1 MRFSKG
7 EYKLYSE
14 VITAML
20 QGMEVLCV
28 RVEADLSEG
37 LPVFD
42 MVGYL
47 SSEVREAKERVRM
60 GLKNSGVRLLPKKIT
75 VNLKPAFVRKS
86 GTGFDLPV
94 AVALASAMGQIN
106 KKLLEEVVI
115 VGEIGLDGAVLPIL
129 GVLPIASKMREL
141 NYHILIIP
149 EENRIEAQLIPDLQ
163 VIGVRTLGEV
173 MEYLNH
179 GRLPEQSNRLKV
191 EKIVHSGQND
201 YRCEKDFSD
210 IHGQTLLK
218 RACEVAVSGR
228 HNMLIVGPP
237 GAGKTMLASRI
248 PSIMPPMNQEE
259 ILSVTKIYSV
269 CGLLEKEKLKTERPF
284 RAPHHSI
291 SLKGMVGGGIQLH
304 PGEISL
310 AHQGVLFL
318 DELPEFQ
325 KQTLDNLRQPME
337 DKQITIT
344 RASGSFSY
352 PANFMLVGAMN
363 PCKCGYYPDFTR
375 CRCTES
381 SIRSYLNKI
390 SRPLV
395 DRVDISVLAQEVNYA
410 DMMESKKEE
419 NSACI
424 RKRVLEIHQLQ
435 WLRYQD
441 ESYQFNS
448 QIPPKQFEQYCV
460 LTTESQNYLK
470 MIFEKDRMSVRAYHK
485 LIRVGRTIADMEH
498 HETIKLE
505 DLLEAYCYR
514 EAEHTFWN
522 CL

>member
-1 MRFSKG
+1 M
-7 EYKLYSE
+7 YSE

-37 LPVFD
+37 LPIFD

-60 GLKNSGVRLLPKKIT
+60 GLKNSGFKLLSKKIT
-75 VNLKPAFVRKS
+75 VNLKPAFIRKS

-94 AVALASAMGQIN
+94 AIALASAMGQIN
-106 KKLLEEVVI
+106 KIKLDKVVI
-115 VGEIGLDGAVLPIL
+115 VGEIGLDGSVLPIL
-129 GVLPIASKMREL
+129 GVLPIASKMKEL
-141 NYHILIIP
+141 DYQTLIIP
-149 EENRIEAQLIPDLQ
+149 EDNRIEAQLIPDIQ
-163 VIGVRTLGEV
+163 VIGVRTIVEV
-173 MEYLNH
+173 VAYLNQGIIPQQKEKLKIKTLDH
-179 GRLPEQSNRLKV
+179 HHLDDQSN
-191 EKIVHSGQND
+191 D
-201 YRCEKDFSD
+201 KDFED
-210 IHGQTLLK
+210 IHGQFLLK

-248 PSIMPPMNQEE
+248 PSIMPEMNQEE
-259 ILSVTKIYSV
+259 ILSVSKIYSV
-269 CGLLEKEKLKTERPF
+269 CGLLEKEKLITSRPF
-284 RAPHHSI
+284 RSPHHSI

-310 AHQGVLFL
+310 AHNGVLFL

-344 RASGSFSY
+344 RVSGSFSY
-352 PANFMLVGAMN
+352 PANFMLVAAMN
-363 PCKCGYYPDFTR
+363 PCKCGYYPDFSR
-375 CRCTES
+375 CRCTEPS
-381 SIRSYLNKI
+381 LRNYLNKI

-395 DRVDISVLAQEVNYA
+395 DRVEISVVAQEVKYSEMIA
-410 DMMESKKEE
+410 TKKEE
-419 NSACI
+419 NSKKI
-424 RKRVLEIHQLQ
+424 RERVFQAHQRQ
-435 WLRYQD
+435 WYRYKE

-448 QIPPKQFEQYCV
+448 QIPPKQFEKYCG
-460 LTTESQNYLK
+460 LTKESQKYLK

-485 LIRVGRTIADMEH
+485 FIRVGRTIADMERMDN
-498 HETIKLE
+498 IKLE
-505 DLLEAYCYR
+505 HLLEAYCYR

-522 CL
+522 SL

>member
-1 MRFSKG
+1 M
-7 EYKLYSE
+7 YSE

-37 LPVFD
+37 LPIFE

-60 GLKNSGVRLLPKKIT
+60 GLKNSGFRLLPKKIT
-75 VNLKPAFVRKS
+75 VNLKPAFIRKS

-94 AVALASAMGQIN
+94 AIALASAMGQIN
-106 KKLLEEVVI
+106 KKRLDEVVI
-115 VGEIGLDGAVLPIL
+115 VGEIGLDGSVLPIL
-129 GVLPIASKMREL
+129 GVLPIASKMKEL
-141 NYHILIIP
+141 DYSTLIIP
-149 EENRIEAQLIPDLQ
+149 EENRIEAQLIPEIE
-163 VIGVRTLGEV
+163 VIGVRTIAEV
-173 MEYLNH
+173 VDYLNQ
-179 GRLPEQSNRLKV
+179 GILPQQNTNVKKRLHDNSNQVEQNS
-191 EKIVHSGQND
+191 
-201 YRCEKDFSD
+201 EKDFSD
-210 IHGQTLLK
+210 IHGQSLLK
-218 RACEVAVSGR
+218 RACEVGVSGR

-248 PSIMPPMNQEE
+248 PTIMPEMNQEE
-259 ILSVTKIYSV
+259 ILAVSKIYSV
-269 CGLLEKEKLKTERPF
+269 CGMLEKEKLKKTRPF
-284 RAPHHSI
+284 RSPHHSI

-310 AHQGVLFL
+310 AHNGVLFL

-344 RASGSFSY
+344 RVSGFFSY
-352 PANFMLVGAMN
+352 PADFMLVAAMN
-363 PCKCGYYPDFTR
+363 PCKCGYYPDFSR

-381 SIRSYLNKI
+381 SIRNYLNKI

-395 DRVDISVLAQEVNYA
+395 DRVDISVLAQEVKYSE
-410 DMMESKKEE
+410 MIGSKKEV
-419 NSACI
+419 NSKNI
-424 RKRVLEIHQLQ
+424 RDRVLETHYRQ
-435 WLRYQD
+435 WKRFQ
-441 ESYQFNS
+441 EETYQFNS
-448 QIPPKQFEQYCV
+448 QIPPKHFEKYCV
-460 LTTESQNYLK
+460 LTMESQSYLK

-485 LIRVGRTIADMEH
+485 MIRVARTIADMEQMDH
-498 HETIKLE
+498 IKLE
-505 DLLEAYCYR
+505 HLLEAYCYR

-522 CL
+522 SL

>member
-1 MRFSKG
+1 MRFPKG

-37 LPVFD
+37 LPIFD

-60 GLKNSGVRLLPKKIT
+60 GLKNSGFKLLSKKIT
-75 VNLKPAFVRKS
+75 VNLKPAFIRKS

-94 AVALASAMGQIN
+94 AIALASAMGQIN
-106 KKLLEEVVI
+106 KKRLDEVVI
-115 VGEIGLDGAVLPIL
+115 VGEIGLDGSVLPIL
-129 GVLPIASKMREL
+129 GVLPIASKVKEL
-141 NYHILIIP
+141 NYRILIIP
-149 EENRIEAQLIPDLQ
+149 EENQMEAQLIPGME
-163 VIGVRTLGEV
+163 VIGVRTIIEV
-173 MEYLNH
+173 VDYLNY
-179 GRLPEQSNRLKV
+179 GTLPQRNSKV
-191 EKIVHSGQND
+191 KMQEEPHKED
-201 YRCEKDFSD
+201 ECYKKDFSD
-210 IHGQTLLK
+210 IHGQSLLK

-248 PSIMPPMNQEE
+248 PSIMPEMNQEE
-259 ILSVTKIYSV
+259 ILSVSKIYSV
-269 CGLLEKEKLKTERPF
+269 CGLLEKERLKTTRPF
-284 RAPHHSI
+284 RSPHHSI
-291 SLKGMVGGGIQLH
+291 SIKGMVGGGIQLH

-310 AHQGVLFL
+310 AHNGVLFL

-352 PANFMLVGAMN
+352 PANFMMVAAMN
-363 PCKCGYYPDFTR
+363 PCKCGYYPDYTR

-381 SIRSYLNKI
+381 SIKNYLNKI
-390 SRPLV
+390 SRPLI
-395 DRVDISVLAQEVNYA
+395 DRVDISVLAQEVKYIE
-410 DMMESKKEE
+410 MIGTKKEE
-419 NSACI
+419 NSKSI
-424 RKRVLEIHQLQ
+424 RERVFEVHQKQ
-435 WLRYQD
+435 WFRYQD
-441 ESYQFNS
+441 EAYQFNS
-448 QIPPKQFEQYCV
+448 QIPPKQFEQYCS
-460 LTTESQNYLK
+460 LTKESQSYLK

-485 LIRVGRTIADMEH
+485 LIRVGRTIADMEMVDN
-498 HETIKLE
+498 IKLE
-505 DLLEAYCYR
+505 HLLEAYCYR

-522 CL
+522 SL